1 MKIKPVIV
9 VAGEPYSVFLE
20 IFFKSLRKKDLK
32 SFKKPIIL
40 VCSIDLVKAQ
50 MKKLDYNYKINKVS
64 MDEIQYLSLNKN
76 QINIYNIDFK
86 FENSFD
92 KISSKSKNYL
102 NQCFTSAL
110 EIVFKYKLNVL
121 INGPISKKYF
131 LDKKYPGMT
140 EFFASKTKK
149 INKEVMLIH
158 GKNLSVTPLTT
169 HLPLKKIFK
178 KITKKRIIQTTKTI
192 YNFYIKYMNKKPRI
206 ALTGL
211 NPHCETTS
219 NFSEEKNILLPAVRN
234 LRNNKINITGPH
246 PADTLFIK
254 KNLRNYDVIIGMYHD
269 QVLTPIKTI
278 YEFKAINITL
288 GLPFIRITPDH
299 GPNNEM
305 IGKNLSNPDSFIAAI
320 NFIKKFNV
328 N

>member
-50 MKKLDYNYKINKVS
+50 MKKLNYNYKINKVS

>member
-1 MKIKPVIV
+1 M

-50 MKKLDYNYKINKVS
+50 MKKLNYNYKINKVS